1 MEYKVQIKRLEF
13 WLWVRPQCSYRMNNL
28 STCNIVCA
36 AEGDNFPL
44 VLLNKWRSFP
54 GPQMLLSECRSR
66 LIRTLTVVILT
77 NMTDKCHIC
86 EISDLNYMISFQ
98 KLERWEFIGMLWT
111 QKVMKKKIWKWK
123 VMSLIL
129 NQQKSDKR
137 TWIWKHYLNCV
148 WNSIFLYNE
157 YEWKT

>member
-13 WLWVRPQCSYRMNNL
+13 WLRVRPQCSYRMNNL

-77 NMTDKCHIC
+77 NMTDKCYLQRFWLPFTRWLETNGKLKPWFKLYDLFSKAGEVGVLLACC
-86 EISDLNYMISFQ
+86 ELN
-98 KLERWEFIGMLWT
+98 RLW
-111 QKVMKKKIWKWK
+111 KRKYG
-123 VMSLIL
+123 
-129 NQQKSDKR
+129 NGKS
-137 TWIWKHYLNCV
+137 WV
-148 WNSIFLYNE
+148 WY
-157 YEWKT
+157 